1 MIKLVQ
7 GLFGLTTA
15 LMAKAKSET
24 LFEQALNLN
33 EAGRYQEAFPL
44 MKEAAE
50 AGNLRAMS
58 LLGGM
63 YLLGRG
69 VRENGKEAERWLR
82 QAVDGGFTDASSV
95 LGMAYATGKAGVK
108 RNIRLAREMLSK
120 AAAEGEEQSRQM
132 LEMIEKR
139 QGMFRNAK

>member
-33 EAGRYQEAFPL
+33 EAGQYKEAFPL

-50 AGNLRAMS
+50 AGNVRAMS

-69 VRENGKEAERWLR
+69 VSENGREAERWLK
-82 QAVDGGFTDASSV
+82 QAVDGGFTDAASV

-120 AAAEGEEQSRQM
+120 AALEGEEQAREM
-132 LEMIEKR
+132 LDAIDKR
-139 QGMFRNAK
+139 QGIFRNIK

>member
-1 MIKLVQ
+1 
-7 GLFGLTTA
+7 
-15 LMAKAKSET
+15 
-24 LFEQALNLN
+24 
-33 EAGRYQEAFPL
+33 

-58 LLGGM
+58 LLNGM

-69 VRENGKEAERWLR
+69 VCENGKEAERWLR
-82 QAVDGGFTDASSV
+82 QAVDGGFTDAASV

-108 RNIRLAREMLSK
+108 RNIRLAREMLSR

-139 QGMFRNAK
+139 QGMFRNVE

>member
-1 MIKLVQ
+1 MLKFIQ
-7 GLFGLTTA
+7 GLLNLTA
-15 LMAKAKSET
+15 VLMAKAKADAS
-24 LFEQALNLN
+24 FDQALALN
-33 EAGRYQEAFPL
+33 EVGQHKEAFPL

-50 AGNLRAMS
+50 AGNVRAMS

-69 VRENGKEAERWLR
+69 IPENGKEAERRLK
-82 QAVDGGFTDASSV
+82 QAMDGGFTDAASV

-120 AAAEGEEQSRQM
+120 AALEGEKQAREM
-132 LEMIEKR
+132 LDAIDKR
-139 QGMFRNAK
+139 QVIFRNIK